1 MNLLPEVVPQLFA
14 PDNKSDQSMLKPNSQ
29 IDQSESEPLDATDV
43 MNQSFSFG
51 QDRKASKLNN
61 MSES

>member
-1 MNLLPEVVPQLFA
+1 
-14 PDNKSDQSMLKPNSQ
+14 MLKPNSQ